1 MNEARADTPAPTTEA
16 RPSRLWALT
25 GGRVIFQ
32 EPSFRRYWMARFL
45 SQTGQ
50 NALFYTLLILVVD
63 KTGSSIYSSLLVLSF
78 IVPSAVLG
86 TISGVVT
93 DRLPRGLLISVGHLT
108 RALLIFGLAASDES
122 VWIIYAVGLAL
133 AAVSQLASPAESA
146 LLPEIVSRDRL
157 TIANSMFNLG
167 SALGQLMGAVII
179 APLFLMTVGA
189 DPVLLLV
196 SGLYVAAGLILPTV
210 PGMKFLTLSAAQKAA
225 QTSFESMRAEFA
237 EGWQTLRRDRP
248 SYMSVAV
255 IVLSNTSLLVMVALA
270 PRFAQDV
277 LDVSTENSI
286 YVFAPAAV
294 GIFLGLRLVEWMTHQ
309 VSKSWV
315 VTWGFTLVVVS
326 LVALA
331 LVPQAAG
338 FLKDQ
343 NPFGTFDPGPL
354 GTQGARLIVTIVFA
368 SVAGFAFSVVN
379 VAARSLLHERIPI
392 RMQGRVFAAQTVLS
406 NLASIVPL
414 LLAGALADLVG
425 VAPVLIVVAA
435 AVLAAAAWTG
445 LQSMR
450 PPADRA
456 GALTPRELRL

>member
-1 MNEARADTPAPTTEA
+1 
-16 RPSRLWALT
+16 
-25 GGRVIFQ
+25 
-32 EPSFRRYWMARFL
+32 
-45 SQTGQ
+45 
-50 NALFYTLLILVVD
+50 
-63 KTGSSIYSSLLVLSF
+63 
-78 IVPSAVLG
+78 
-86 TISGVVT
+86 
-93 DRLPRGLLISVGHLT
+93 
-108 RALLIFGLAASDES
+108 
-122 VWIIYAVGLAL
+122 
-133 AAVSQLASPAESA
+133 
-146 LLPEIVSRDRL
+146 
-157 TIANSMFNLG
+157 
-167 SALGQLMGAVII
+167 
-179 APLFLMTVGA
+179 VGA
-189 DPVLLLV
+189 DPLLLLV
-196 SGLYVAAGLILPTV
+196 TIVYVAAALILPTV
-210 PGMKFLTLSAAQKAA
+210 PGLKFLTLSSAQKAA
-225 QTSFESMRAEFA
+225 QTSLESMRAEFA

-277 LDVSTENSI
+277 LKVSTENSI

-315 VTWGFTLVVVS
+315 VTWGFTLVVIS

-331 LVPQAAG
+331 LVPQTAG
-338 FLKDQ
+338 FLEGQ
-343 NPFGTFDPGPL
+343 NPFGAFDPGPL
-354 GTQGARLIVTIVFA
+354 GTQGARVIVTLIFA

-392 RMQGRVFAAQTVLS
+392 RMLGRVFAAQTVLS

-450 PPADRA
+450 PPPDRA
-456 GALTPRELRL
+456 SALTPGELRL